1 MAVVETGEF
10 RTEAK
15 EESKNF
21 HPRPAGHQEVTELVE
36 EDNDREHE
44 QEGDDVADQAMAQR
58 IETMQKKLG
67 HPIPLN
73 QSRRP
78 CPQPSRMPLRQFEAR
93 GWQLYFARYGQRR
106 WHRPR
111 TSRAPD
117 CRNVSKPPSS
127 LRQVEQSRRT

>member
-36 EDNDREHE
+36 ENDDRQHE
-44 QEGDDVADQAMAQR
+44 QEGDDVADEPMAQR

-106 WHRPR
+106 WHRPP
-111 TSRAPD
+111 TSMARD
-117 CRNVSKPPSS
+117 CPNVSRRRSS
-127 LRQVEQSRRT
+127 LRPAAQSRQT